1 MEGSLSHVKVLFLRS
16 LGRGAARAGGA
27 GALAASVMDHDVC
40 VADELIIV
48 AEAQAVA
55 GGRTQPAR
63 RGVGDLVACEDHAF
77 QRLVEVEI
85 HLELEA
91 PYGRG
96 RVSIVRVVD
105 VEAQRRL
112 VRGRVLFAR
121 VMSSGQVIKP
131 WKVTD

>member
-63 RGVGDLVACEDHAF
+63 RGVGRV
-77 QRLVEVEI
+77 
-85 HLELEA
+85 
-91 PYGRG
+91 GRTT
-96 RVSIVRVVD
+96 
-105 VEAQRRL
+105 
-112 VRGRVLFAR
+112 AR
-121 VMSSGQVIKP
+121 VDRPGELILILVP
-131 WKVTD
+131 A